1 MDSREALR
9 TLRAEGWEEVRQKGS
24 HVQLK
29 HLGRPGLVTLPY
41 EKRYLPMET
50 LRSLERQAGIRLRA

>member
-1 MDSREALR
+1 MESRGAFR

-29 HLGRPGLVTLPY
+29 HLERPGLVTLPY
-41 EKRYLPMET
+41 DKRYLPSGT
-50 LRSLERQAGIRLRA
+50 LRSIERQVGIRLRE